1 MTGKQLKDILYRTGI
16 SFTEIS
22 KRLGITPQGF
32 NNNLLVNDVKTGLL
46 ERICDVLDMD
56 ITDFIPSKKMLAN
69 IENSVL
75 GDGNNNVNNTT
86 DATLLRIMERQSEQI
101 TTAQQQTSTAQQQI
115 TDLISILKNK

>member
-1 MTGKQLKDILYRTGI
+1 MTGKALKDKLYHTGI
-16 SFTEIS
+16 SLTEIAA
-22 KRLGITPQGF
+22 RLNMTPQGLNTIF
-32 NNNLLVNDVKTGLL
+32 HVGDIKTGFV

-75 GDGNNNVNNTT
+75 GDDNINVNNNT

-101 TTAQQQTSTAQQQI
+101 TTAQQQTTTAQQQI

>member
-22 KRLGITPQGF
+22 KRLGITPQGL

-75 GDGNNNVNNTT
+75 GDGNNNVNNNT

-101 TTAQQQTSTAQQQI
+101 TTAQQQTTTAQQQI
-115 TDLISILKNK
+115 TDLISILKTK

>member
-22 KRLGITPQGF
+22 KRLGITPQGL

-56 ITDFIPSKKMLAN
+56 ITDFIPSKKYLAN
-69 IENSVL
+69 IEHSVL

-86 DATLLRIMERQSEQI
+86 DETLLRIMERQSEQI
-101 TTAQQQTSTAQQQI
+101 TTAQQQTTTAQQQI
-115 TDLISILKNK
+115 TDLISIIKNK

>member
-1 MTGKQLKDILYRTGI
+1 MSGKQLKERLYHTGI

-22 KRLGITPQGF
+22 KRLGITPQGL

-46 ERICDVLDMD
+46 ERICEVLDMD

-75 GDGNNNVNNTT
+75 GDGNNNVNNNT
-86 DATLLRIMERQSEQI
+86 DATLLRIMDRQSQQL
-101 TTAQQQTSTAQQQI
+101 TTAQQQTTIAQQQI
-115 TDLISILKNK
+115 TDLISILKTK

>member
-22 KRLGITPQGF
+22 KRLGITPQGL

-75 GDGNNNVNNTT
+75 GDDNINVSNNT

-101 TTAQQQTSTAQQQI
+101 TTAQQQTTTAQQQI

>member
-75 GDGNNNVNNTT
+75 GDDNINVNNNT

-101 TTAQQQTSTAQQQI
+101 TTAQQQTTTAQQQI
-115 TDLISILKNK
+115 TDLISIIKNK